1 MVNLDWRQY
10 FKSNFKI
17 EFNLIISVYQSK
29 TLILSR
35 QNDEKF
41 VFITHLQ
48 ESLTLWCYGITFL
61 NFVEMNPKFHDKNSS
76 LVSNHN
82 NVRLYSEIIFKHNFF
97 LICKC
102 LPSCYLYFNPSRPVH
117 LINLY

>member
-29 TLILSR
+29 TLKLSR

-41 VFITHLQ
+41 VFITHL
-48 ESLTLWCYGITFL
+48 
-61 NFVEMNPKFHDKNSS
+61 
-76 LVSNHN
+76 
-82 NVRLYSEIIFKHNFF
+82 
-97 LICKC
+97 
-102 LPSCYLYFNPSRPVH
+102 
-117 LINLY
+117 